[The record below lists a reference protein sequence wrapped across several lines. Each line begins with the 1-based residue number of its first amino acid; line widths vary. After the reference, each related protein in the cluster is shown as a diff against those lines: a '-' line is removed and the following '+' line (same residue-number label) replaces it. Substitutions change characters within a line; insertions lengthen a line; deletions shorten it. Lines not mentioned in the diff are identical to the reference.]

1 MGYGYIKKLQKFWE
15 SKINVSLG
23 LVLVQIQ
30 HWLKDMTSSGIFTN
44 RSFQAMRAERKLANQ
59 GRLREQRN
67 RYQVLR
73 WKR

>member
-1 MGYGYIKKLQKFWE
+1 MGYGYIKKAP
-15 SKINVSLG
+15 KILG
-23 LVLVQIQ
+23 VKDQCFIGLGPAPDSN
-30 HWLKDMTSSGIFTN
+30 WLKDMTSSGIFTN
-44 RSFQAMRAERKLANQ
+44 RGFKAMKAERKLANQ

>member
-30 HWLKDMTSSGIFTN
+30 IGGIFTN
-44 RSFQAMRAERKLANQ
+44 RGFKAMRAERKLANQ